1 MNNQELKSK
10 VKEILSIENF
20 FDMMEAVFAF
30 EKEYKTTEF
39 YKKTKMSLIEV
50 MKESKLWY
58 ALQFK
63 DIGNKIQSL
72 INNLDLSN
80 LNNVLEQLGDVYGQE
95 NEETLNIIK
104 EFKEIVK

>member
-1 MNNQELKSK
+1 MNNQELELK

-20 FDMMEAVFAF
+20 FDMIEAVFAF

-50 MKESKLWY
+50 IKESKLWY
-58 ALQFK
+58 ALQLK

>member
-1 MNNQELKSK
+1 MNNQELELKI
-10 VKEILSIENF
+10 KEILSIENF

-39 YKKTKMSLIEV
+39 YKKTKMSLVEV
-50 MKESKLWY
+50 MKESKIWY

-72 INNLDLSN
+72 INDLDLSN

>member
-1 MNNQELKSK
+1 MNNQELELK

-39 YKKTKMSLIEV
+39 YKKTKMSLVEV
-50 MKESKLWY
+50 IKESKIWY

-63 DIGNKIQSL
+63 DIESKIQSF
-72 INNLDLSN
+72 INGLDLSN
-80 LNNVLEQLGDVYGQE
+80 LNNILEQLGDVYGQE

>member
-1 MNNQELKSK
+1 MNNQELELK

-20 FDMMEAVFAF
+20 FDMIEAVFAF

-39 YKKTKMSLIEV
+39 YKKTKMSLVEV
-50 MKESKLWY
+50 IKESKIWY
-58 ALQFK
+58 ALQLK
-63 DIGNKIQSL
+63 DIGSKIQSL
-72 INNLDLSN
+72 INDLDLSN

>member
-1 MNNQELKSK
+1 MNNQELESK

-39 YKKTKMSLIEV
+39 YKQTKMSLIEV
-50 MKESKLWY
+50 MKESKIWY
-58 ALQFK
+58 ALQLK
-63 DIGNKIQSL
+63 DIGSKIQSF
-72 INNLDLSN
+72 INDLDLSN
-80 LNNVLEQLGDVYGQE
+80 LNKILEQLGDIYGQE

>member
-1 MNNQELKSK
+1 MNNQELELK

-20 FDMMEAVFAF
+20 FDMIEAVFAF

-39 YKKTKMSLIEV
+39 YKKTKMSLVEV
-50 MKESKLWY
+50 IKESKIWY
-58 ALQFK
+58 ALQLK
-63 DIGNKIQSL
+63 DVGNKIQSL

>member
-1 MNNQELKSK
+1 MNNQELELK

-20 FDMMEAVFAF
+20 FDMMEAVFVF
-30 EKEYKTTEF
+30 EKEYKVTEF
-39 YKKTKMSLIEV
+39 YKKTKMSLVEV
-50 MKESKLWY
+50 IKESKIWY

-63 DIGNKIQSL
+63 DIESKIQSF
-72 INNLDLSN
+72 INGLDLSN
-80 LNNVLEQLGDVYGQE
+80 LNNILEQLGDVYGQE

>member
-1 MNNQELKSK
+1 MNNQELESK

-20 FDMMEAVFAF
+20 FDMMEEVFAF
-30 EKEYKTTEF
+30 EKEYKATEF
-39 YKKTKMSLIEV
+39 YKKTKMSLAEV
-50 MKESKLWY
+50 MKESKIWY

-63 DIGNKIQSL
+63 DIGSKIQSL
-72 INNLDLSN
+72 INDLDLSN

>member
-1 MNNQELKSK
+1 MNNQELELK

-39 YKKTKMSLIEV
+39 YKKTKISLIEV
-50 MKESKLWY
+50 IKESKIWY

-63 DIGNKIQSL
+63 DIESKIQSL
-72 INNLDLSN
+72 INDLDLSN
-80 LNNVLEQLGDVYGQE
+80 LNNVLEELGDVYGQE

>member
-1 MNNQELKSK
+1 MNNQELELK

-20 FDMMEAVFAF
+20 FDMIEAVFVF

-39 YKKTKMSLIEV
+39 YKKTKMSLVEV
-50 MKESKLWY
+50 IKESKIWY
-58 ALQFK
+58 ALQLK
-63 DIGNKIQSL
+63 DIGSKIQSL
-72 INNLDLSN
+72 INDLDLSN
-80 LNNVLEQLGDVYGQE
+80 LNNVLEQLGNVYGQE

>member
-1 MNNQELKSK
+1 MNNQELELK

-20 FDMMEAVFAF
+20 FNMIEATLAF

-39 YKKTKMSLIEV
+39 YKKTKMSLVEV
-50 MKESKLWY
+50 MKESKIWY

-63 DIGNKIQSL
+63 DIGSKIQNL
-72 INNLDLSN
+72 INELDLSN
-80 LNNVLEQLGDVYGQE
+80 LNNVLEQLSDVYGQE

>member
-1 MNNQELKSK
+1 MNNQELELK

-20 FDMMEAVFAF
+20 FDMIEAVFAF

-39 YKKTKMSLIEV
+39 YKKTKMSLVEV
-50 MKESKLWY
+50 IKESKIWY
-58 ALQFK
+58 ALQLK
-63 DIGNKIQSL
+63 DIGSKIQSL
-72 INNLDLSN
+72 INDLDLSN
-80 LNNVLEQLGDVYGQE
+80 LNNVLEQLGNVYGQE

>member
-1 MNNQELKSK
+1 MNNQELESK

-20 FDMMEAVFAF
+20 FDMMEAVFDF

>member
-1 MNNQELKSK
+1 MNNQELELK
-10 VKEILSIENF
+10 VKKILSIENF

-39 YKKTKMSLIEV
+39 YKQTKMSLIEV
-50 MKESKLWY
+50 MKESKIWY
-58 ALQFK
+58 ALQLK
-63 DIGNKIQSL
+63 DIGSKIQSF
-72 INNLDLSN
+72 INDLDLSN
-80 LNNVLEQLGDVYGQE
+80 LNKVLEQLGDVYGQE

>member
-1 MNNQELKSK
+1 MNNQELELK
-10 VKEILSIENF
+10 VKEILLIENF
-20 FDMMEAVFAF
+20 FDMIEAVFAF
-30 EKEYKTTEF
+30 EKEYKATEF
-39 YKKTKMSLIEV
+39 YKKTKMSLVEV
-50 MKESKLWY
+50 IKESKIWY

-63 DIGNKIQSL
+63 DIGSKIQSF

-80 LNNVLEQLGDVYGQE
+80 LNNILEQLGDVYGQE

>member
-1 MNNQELKSK
+1 MNNQELELKI
-10 VKEILSIENF
+10 KEILSIENF

-50 MKESKLWY
+50 MKESKIWY
-58 ALQFK
+58 ALQLK

-72 INNLDLSN
+72 INDLDLSN
-80 LNNVLEQLGDVYGQE
+80 LNNILEQLGDVYGQE

>member
-1 MNNQELKSK
+1 MNNQELELK

-39 YKKTKMSLIEV
+39 YKKTKMSLVEV

-72 INNLDLSN
+72 INDLDLSN
-80 LNNVLEQLGDVYGQE
+80 LNNILEQLGDVYGQE

>member
-1 MNNQELKSK
+1 MNNQELESK